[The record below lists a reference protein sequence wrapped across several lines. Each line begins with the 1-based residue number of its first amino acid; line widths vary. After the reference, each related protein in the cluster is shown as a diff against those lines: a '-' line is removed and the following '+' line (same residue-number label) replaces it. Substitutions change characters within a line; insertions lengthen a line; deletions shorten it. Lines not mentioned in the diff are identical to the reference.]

1 MDILTRREYLYRQ
14 YLQTNKRVISLPAL
28 LTNNLNNELINE
40 VKTSFLL
47 INPITYSSE
56 ASRDFFYSSIPF
68 FKFLVFKSI
77 VADLVSRNQLLPF
90 NTDLINE
97 YLFFYSLNTDST
109 KINKNSL
116 LYKDQHRPLKK
127 GITSMLR
134 LHGTGAIAMPVDV
147 RLQILASSRDVIHS

>member
-1 MDILTRREYLYRQ
+1 LTRREYLYRR
-14 YLQTNKRVISLPAL
+14 YLQANKRIISLPSF
-28 LTNNLNNELINE
+28 LTNNVSNELINE

-47 INPITYSSE
+47 ANPISYSSE
-56 ASRDFFYSSIPF
+56 TTRDFFYSSLPF

-77 VADLVSRNQLLPF
+77 VSDLVSKNELLPI
-90 NTDLINE
+90 NTSLINE
-97 YLFFYSLNTDST
+97 YLFFYALNTDST
-109 KINKNSL
+109 KTNMNSL

-134 LHGTGAIAMPVDV
+134 LHGTGAVAMPVDV